1 MEELIYVDRRNS
13 NCNKWD
19 GQTAM
24 FGEEGL
30 HAMWVADMDFKIPQ
44 CVQKALHEYVDFGA
58 IGYYRIPDGYYDAFI
73 NWEKKHFN
81 FEVQREWLRFA
92 PGVVAAFNWMIQML
106 TKKGDAVIV
115 MTPVYY
121 PFLQAV
127 TNNERKLITSD
138 LVNENGN
145 YTIDFDDFEKKIVD
159 NDVKAFILCSPHN
172 PVGRVWRKEELKE
185 MLEICHRHHVYVISD
200 EIHQDFVF
208 GDKKQT
214 PSYLMT
220 EHWDEILTI
229 TAPSKTFNLA
239 GLQTAAVYAENSILH
254 HRMWRQ
260 LNTDEVAEPNAFA
273 IQATIA
279 AFQYGEEWLDEL
291 REYVEKNKQ
300 YVTEF
305 LQEKIPLIHPVAGDA
320 TYLMWLDCRKITE
333 SGRQFAKFIRKT
345 SGLYVSGGNQYGKGG
360 EGFLRVNV
368 ATSKLVVEDGMQRL
382 YESVDAW
389 LKEEKISK

>member
-1 MEELIYVDRRNS
+1 
-13 NCNKWD
+13 
-19 GQTAM
+19 
-24 FGEEGL
+24 
-30 HAMWVADMDFKIPQ
+30 
-44 CVQKALHEYVDFGA
+44 
-58 IGYYRIPDGYYDAFI
+58 
-73 NWEKKHFN
+73 
-81 FEVQREWLRFA
+81 
-92 PGVVAAFNWMIQML
+92 
-106 TKKGDAVIV
+106 
-115 MTPVYY
+115 MT
-121 PFLQAV
+121 
-127 TNNERKLITSD
+127 
-138 LVNENGN
+138 
-145 YTIDFDDFEKKIVD
+145 
-159 NDVKAFILCSPHN
+159 
-172 PVGRVWRKEELKE
+172 
-185 MLEICHRHHVYVISD
+185 VISD
-200 EIHQDFVF
+200 EIHCDLTKP
-208 GDKKQT
+208 G
-214 PSYLMT
+214 T
-220 EHWDEILTI
+220 EYIPFASVDDTCRDISVTCI
-229 TAPSKTFNLA
+229 APTKTFNLA

-345 SGLYVSGGNQYGKGG
+345 SGLYVSGGNQYGRGG